1 MVNMGNNG
9 EVTNIFHV
17 VVFEPTA
24 NSIKKGAVAPFFQI
38 KLHLDVAA
46 ILQQTHRNGIQL
58 YALLAVHLDRQ
69 VERIFT
75 ALHQQCH
82 RLATSNRSELFV
94 KLLN

>member
-46 ILQQTHRNGIQL
+46 ILQQTHRISIQL
-58 YALLAVHLDRQ
+58 YALLPVHLDRQ
-69 VERIFT
+69 V
-75 ALHQQCH
+75 
-82 RLATSNRSELFV
+82 
-94 KLLN
+94 